1 MKFDNL
7 TQYELIKK
15 EDLSDIHAEGYLL
28 KHKKSGAR
36 VVLIPCEDNN
46 KVFNIAFRTP
56 PKDSTGVAHIIE
68 HTVLCGS
75 KEFPLKD
82 PFVELVKGSLNTF
95 LNAMTY
101 PDKTMYPVASTNDQD
116 FKNLVHVYLDAVFYP
131 NIYKTEKIFR
141 QEGWNYELNSKDDT
155 LKYNGVV
162 YNEMKG
168 VYSSPDEILD
178 RETLNALYPD
188 TPYGVESGGDPEHI
202 PDLTY
207 EEYLNFHRK
216 YYHPS
221 NSYIYLY
228 GDLDM
233 EEMLQFIDEHYLS
246 HFDKISVDSE
256 IPLQK
261 AFQNPVKVEKP
272 YPVSEEESTEGKTY
286 LSYNVCV
293 GDPMDIKEG
302 IAIDVLDYAL
312 FSMPGAPVRKALL
325 DAGIGNDVY
334 GNYSDGIQQPYFSI
348 VAKNAEAADADRF
361 LSVIREALEKE
372 VQNGIDRKS
381 IMAGLNYLEF
391 QFREADYQQWP
402 KGLMYGIDLMDSW
415 LYNDNEPFVSLKQI
429 SAYQELRRDV
439 ENGYFE
445 KLVQEKFLKNSHAA
459 LVVLYPERGLAER
472 REAATAKKLA
482 EYKASLSDEELDQMV
497 RNTKELRAYQE
508 APEKEENLKKLPTLK
523 VSDIRRNVIEVSNNE
538 LTVKDIRTIWHE
550 TQTNGIGYLDIYWNM
565 QYVPE
570 EYLPYAALLK
580 SILLSVST
588 KEHTYA
594 ELTNEINA
602 HTGGISTEL
611 MTVNNQDGTE
621 GYQPYFGIR
630 LKALYQELGTG
641 LGLIRE
647 GITSSDFDDS
657 DRILEIINESKS
669 HMQMAL
675 QQAGS
680 SFATLRAAAYTSSI
694 DAYAD
699 LMSGIGYYHFIRDLA
714 DHFEERKDSLKDKL
728 QTVVE
733 MIFRPENILVSFTSE
748 KEGLTELEQHLD
760 QVLTERKPV
769 SALSQTPVTIK
780 PLGLLN
786 EGFTTSGQVQFAAM
800 AGSDKESGKAYTGA
814 MSIFRQIMG
823 YEYLWQ
829 KIRVTGGAYGCGA
842 SFRRDGMMNCF
853 SYRDPHLGR
862 TREAFLGIPEYL
874 RNFDAD
880 PKTMTKYIIGTMSGV
895 DTPLTPQMFGA
906 HSMRCYLTGLTKEE
920 RQKAR
925 NEILDATPAD
935 IRSLADAAETA
946 LSKNAFCVI
955 GSEQTIRK
963 EKDLFN
969 HIEQLL

>member
-1 MKFDNL
+1 MRFDDL
-7 TQYELIKK
+7 TEYELIKK
-15 EDLSDIHAEGYLL
+15 EDLSDIHAVGYLL
-28 KHKKSGAR
+28 AHKKSGAR
-36 VVLIPCEDNN
+36 VVLIPCDDEN

-75 KEFPLKD
+75 REFPLKD

-101 PDKTMYPVASTNDQD
+101 PDKTMYPVASTNDRD

-141 QEGWNYELNSKDDT
+141 QEGWNYELNSKDEP

-216 YYHPS
+216 YYHPA

-228 GDLDM
+228 GNADM
-233 EEMLQFIDEHYLS
+233 KEMLRFIDEHYLS
-246 HFDKISVDSE
+246 HFERITVDSE

-261 AFQNPVKVEKP
+261 TFEKPVCVRKP
-272 YPVSEEESTEGKTY
+272 YPVSEEEDTAKKTY
-286 LSYNVCV
+286 LSYNISV
-293 GDPMDIKEG
+293 GDPMDIKES

-325 DAGIGNDVY
+325 DAGIGTDVY

-348 VAKNAEAADADRF
+348 VAKNAEASDADRF
-361 LSVIREALEKE
+361 LSVIRESLRKE
-372 VQNGIDRKS
+372 VQKGIDKKS
-381 IMAGLNYLEF
+381 ILAGLNYLEF

-415 LYNDNEPFVSLKQI
+415 LYDDEKPFVSLKQI
-429 SAYQELRRDV
+429 AAYQELREDV
-439 ENGYFE
+439 QKGYFE
-445 KLVQEKFLKNSHAA
+445 ELVEKKFLENPHAA
-459 LVVLYPERGLAER
+459 LVVLYPERGLAQKR
-472 REAATAKKLA
+472 DAATAKKLA
-482 EYKASLSDEELDQMV
+482 DYKASLSDEELERMV
-497 RNTKELRAYQE
+497 QDTKDLRAYQE

-523 VSDIRRNVIEVSNNE
+523 VSDIRRNVIDISNE
-538 LTVKDIRTIWHE
+538 EISLKGIRTIWHK
-550 TQTNGIGYLDIYWNM
+550 TQTNGIGYLDLYWNM

-570 EYLPYAALLK
+570 DYLPYAALLK

-588 KEHTYA
+588 KEHSYM

-602 HTGGISTEL
+602 HTGGIGTEL
-611 MTVNNQDGTE
+611 MTVNNQNGTE

-630 LKALYQELGTG
+630 AKALYQELGTAMK
-641 LGLIRE
+641 LIRE
-647 GITSSDFDDS
+647 GITSSDLDDS
-657 DRILEIINESKS
+657 DRILEIINEGKS
-669 HMQMAL
+669 HMQMGL

-680 SFATLRAAAYTSSI
+680 SFASLRAGAYTSSI

-699 LMSGIGYYHFIRDLA
+699 LMSGIGYYHFLRDLA
-714 DHFEERKDSLKDKL
+714 EHFEERKDRLKEKL
-728 QTVVE
+728 RTVIG
-733 MIFRPENILVSFTSE
+733 MIFRPENLLVSFTSE
-748 KEGLTELEQHLD
+748 EEGVRELEKHLD
-760 QVLTERKPV
+760 LAVTQTGSVPELSTKPV
-769 SALSQTPVTIK
+769 TVQ

-800 AGSDKESGKAYTGA
+800 AGSSRKSGTAYTGA
-814 MSIFRQIMG
+814 MNIFRQIMG

-862 TREAFLGIPEYL
+862 TKETFLGIPEYL
-874 RNFDAD
+874 RNFTAD
-880 PKTMTKYIIGTMSGV
+880 EKTMTKYIIGTMSGV
-895 DTPLTPQMFGA
+895 DTPLTPQMYGA
-906 HSMRCYLTGLTKEE
+906 HSMRCYLTGITKEE

-925 NEILDATPAD
+925 NEILDATPED
-935 IRSLADAAETA
+935 IRALAGAAESA
-946 LSKNAFCVI
+946 LEVNAFCVI
-955 GSEQTIRK
+955 GSEQKIQE
-963 EKDLFN
+963 EKDLFG
-969 HIEQLL
+969 HIETLL